1 MRRVVTLG
9 VLVDGVGM
17 LPQVL
22 NAFLD
27 HPAIATTD
35 LTIGAPL
42 FKATPELAEAHK
54 ALRQPRERFHAYLQL
69 GILNEPVRAQVA
81 QRFAESYRMRHGR
94 GERRDIFL
102 ASADMCSAVAGLKT
116 LKALDSLAR
125 RDVIAEIQRT
135 PHDREA
141 VERELIAAGESLPVG
156 EVEQPDPSVY
166 QLALKI
172 FVDQLS
178 NPVRLKDPE
187 VIRAL
192 EVMQFDQPVVAEFWA
207 APALPGYHYIV
218 VRDIANAV
226 GGMPVWMEL
235 YDPVR

>member
-1 MRRVVTLG
+1 MRRVVPLG
-9 VLVDGVGM
+9 VLVDGVGT

-42 FKATPELAEAHK
+42 YKATPELTEAHK
-54 ALRQPRERFHAYLQL
+54 ALRQPRERFHAYLAL
-69 GILNEPVRAQVA
+69 GVLNEPVRAQVA
-81 QRFAESYRMRHGR
+81 QRFVESYRQRHGR
-94 GERRDIFL
+94 GERRDLCL
-102 ASADMCSAVAGLKT
+102 ASADMCSAMASLKT
-116 LKALDSLAR
+116 LKALDPIAR
-125 RDVIAEIQRT
+125 REVVTEIQRV
-135 PHDREA
+135 PHDRAA
-141 VERELIAAGESLPVG
+141 VERELIAAGELLPIG

-166 QLALKI
+166 RLSLKI

-178 NPVRLKDPE
+178 NSVRLKDPE

-192 EVMQFDQPVVAEFWA
+192 EVMQFAQPVVVEFWA
-207 APALPGYHYIV
+207 EPALPGYQYIV